1 MYDSLSDG
9 RLSFCIIRKEHSKKS
24 FDLFRTFGVV
34 KTLYI
39 VKGGFESKDGFK
51 RTI

>member
-1 MYDSLSDG
+1 MTVYQMVGCHFVL
-9 RLSFCIIRKEHSKKS
+9 LEKS